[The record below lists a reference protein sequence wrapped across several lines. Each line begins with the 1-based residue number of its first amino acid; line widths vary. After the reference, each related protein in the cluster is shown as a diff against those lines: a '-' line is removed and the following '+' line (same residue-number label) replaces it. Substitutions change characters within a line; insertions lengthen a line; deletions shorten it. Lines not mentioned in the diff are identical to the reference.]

1 MRMFR
6 YTMIFLNFFGEGFV
20 EVKESS
26 DRFKLFFCF
35 VERMEGM

>member
-1 MRMFR
+1 MRTFR

-26 DRFKLFFCF
+26 DRFFCF
-35 VERMEGM
+35 VGRMEGM